1 MREAKSMLNKKEF
14 HGHKI
19 KVQTE
24 DITRTELVATTLQI
38 PLPDDDQVPP
48 LSFYM
53 SKPDVSNNLLIMV
66 LVWLITVF
74 DFYLVG
80 FLVNTFEQ
88 IFFSVIASGISEFV
102 AQAFGGYMLAQLG
115 ARKSLCFS
123 YVIAGIGGL
132 MMLAYGLDH

>member
-1 MREAKSMLNKKEF
+1 MLNKKEF
-14 HGHKI
+14 HGHKV

-24 DITRTELVATTLQI
+24 DITRTELVATALHI

-48 LSFYM
+48 LSFYL

-80 FLVNTFEQ
+80 FLVNTFE
-88 IFFSVIASGISEFV
+88 
-102 AQAFGGYMLAQLG
+102 
-115 ARKSLCFS
+115 
-123 YVIAGIGGL
+123 
-132 MMLAYGLDH
+132 